1 MSENDIHNKLSRRAL
16 TETFTF
22 CTFPFR
28 STLALN
34 FELRYSNLNSL
45 DFNSFIRVRFDFAS
59 MAFISFTPVVSA
71 LLFAVAFRLLRQEG
85 NEAETMKT
93 IRHIAKGEEAMRRY
107 VPFLLNE
114 F

>member
-1 MSENDIHNKLSRRAL
+1 
-16 TETFTF
+16 
-22 CTFPFR
+22 
-28 STLALN
+28 
-34 FELRYSNLNSL
+34 
-45 DFNSFIRVRFDFAS
+45 

-85 NEAETMKT
+85 KEAETMKT